1 MHHGL
6 LHDITNL
13 SLALPQD
20 QAIKFIEEQQLSLH
34 EADLQEEKSQ
44 WSSRVK
50 EHSCPKQ
57 PAYGSVEST
66 QHTNSRLHLISM
78 VNAEKKMHATQARL
92 HILMACLNNLTPL
105 SPAVGDPDEA
115 LDVGRQVVA
124 VDSFCLPQDDSTP
137 ARWKSHFSGESG
149 SFCENIR

>member
-1 MHHGL
+1 LHHGL

-34 EADLQEEKSQ
+34 QADLQEEKSQ

-50 EHSCPKQ
+50 EHSRPKQ

-66 QHTNSRLHLISM
+66 QHTNSRFL
-78 VNAEKKMHATQARL
+78 KKKNIQ
-92 HILMACLNNLTPL
+92 I
-105 SPAVGDPDEA
+105 AVCT
-115 LDVGRQVVA
+115 
-124 VDSFCLPQDDSTP
+124 SSIC
-137 ARWKSHFSGESG
+137 
-149 SFCENIR
+149 

>member
-1 MHHGL
+1 
-6 LHDITNL
+6 
-13 SLALPQD
+13 
-20 QAIKFIEEQQLSLH
+20 
-34 EADLQEEKSQ
+34 
-44 WSSRVK
+44 
-50 EHSCPKQ
+50 
-57 PAYGSVEST
+57 
-66 QHTNSRLHLISM
+66 M

-115 LDVGRQVVA
+115 LDHAVRLVYQPPANSTFLSDQTSHQQDDSSTFLSEQTSTRHHPNDQVVA

-149 SFCENIR
+149 IIL